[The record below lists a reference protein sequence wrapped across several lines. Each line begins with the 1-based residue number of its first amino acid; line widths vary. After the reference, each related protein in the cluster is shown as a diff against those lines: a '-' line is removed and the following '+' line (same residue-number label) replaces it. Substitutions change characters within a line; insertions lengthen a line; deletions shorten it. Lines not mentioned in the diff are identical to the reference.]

1 MSRRLLPLLCC
12 LCLAVPARAE
22 TLNVGGT
29 DIAYTVPEGY
39 VIGDGPR
46 YAELIEFASR
56 AQPPDIRILSIYV
69 TEKDNAALLAGT
81 GARDNFLI
89 ISVNRQM
96 EKQNLRPADFA
107 QLRDA
112 VATVQNQ
119 KKSEVQSEAERLI
132 DSASNG
138 NLGLGG
144 LEFLGC
150 SDDGPARFSC
160 LTVLTQIDRSEGKEY
175 SSRQA
180 ALSTWLLTQGKL
192 LQINQY
198 ENLDQEMDL
207 FEQAAAFQTRARHV
221 VDELNIP
228 PDTAGSGLFQ
238 DFPGRLVL
246 VAVLG
251 GLIGG
256 LAAMIR
262 KKKTPAV

>member
-12 LCLAVPARAE
+12 LCLAGSGPGRNPERRRDGHCLYRAGR
-22 TLNVGGT
+22 LRDRGRPPLCR
-29 DIAYTVPEGY
+29 AYRVREP
-39 VIGDGPR
+39 
-46 YAELIEFASR
+46 
-56 AQPPDIRILSIYV
+56 AQPPDIRILSIYA
-69 TEKDNAALLAGT
+69 TEKDNAAFLAGT
-81 GARDNFLI
+81 GALDNFLI
-89 ISVNRQM
+89 ISVNRQL

-112 VATVQNQ
+112 VTTVQ
-119 KKSEVQSEAERLI
+119 KSEKVRGSERGR
-132 DSASNG
+132 ASYRQRQQRAIW
-138 NLGLGG
+138 GLAG

-228 PDTAGSGLFQ
+228 PDTAGSGCSKTFRADLSSS
-238 DFPGRLVL
+238 PC
-246 VAVLG
+246 
-251 GLIGG
+251 
-256 LAAMIR
+256 LAA
-262 KKKTPAV
+262 